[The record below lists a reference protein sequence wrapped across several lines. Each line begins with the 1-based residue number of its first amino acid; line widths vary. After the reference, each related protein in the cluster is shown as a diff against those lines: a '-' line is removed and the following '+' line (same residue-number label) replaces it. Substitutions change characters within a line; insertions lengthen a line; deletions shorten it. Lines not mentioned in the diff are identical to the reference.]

1 MINRLTAGVFF
12 SSLLLF
18 IPDSSPALT
27 AEKQM
32 SLADCI
38 ATAVQENRTIKN
50 AYLDRVVQKYTLQM
64 SEEKFTPT
72 LTITPSITS
81 SGTTP
86 ALGGNGGTVASNRT
100 TTSTA
105 TANATERLPT
115 GATLTLNGTYNI
127 NSTEQTSPTRA
138 YGWNATLTQPLLKGG
153 GLEVNLASVRQA
165 RLTEQGNILSLK
177 STITSTL
184 TDVVTAYRSY
194 VQAIKSL
201 EITRQSLE
209 RSRELV
215 ATNRELIAAGRM
227 AAIEIVQSEADLAN
241 QEFNLLSTENS
252 LDAARLALTKAIDID
267 KNSRITPIP
276 ESDIPLVPYNHEQ
289 AKRLAFENRPDYL
302 QSLLNYENTKIQ
314 LMLAKNNTLWDLS
327 LTGSYQEDYAR
338 SAAAGPVSSSGVWTA
353 GLSLTIPFDNLYRTS
368 SDRSAYIAADIALK
382 KFEND
387 LARQRENIEIE
398 VQDALR
404 NAEMNYRQIKLATLA
419 RTLSEKKVEIETEKL
434 KAGRSTNFQLVSYQ
448 NDLKNSQNAELKA
461 ITDYLNALTSLE
473 NRLGITLERWGITL
487 SERK

>member
-1 MINRLTAGVFF
+1 MINRITAGLVFTL
-12 SSLLLF
+12 LLLF
-18 IPDSSPALT
+18 SPDSRPAHAT
-27 AEKQM
+27 EKQM
-32 SLADCI
+32 SLSDCI
-38 ATAVQENRTIKN
+38 ATAVQQNRTIKN
-50 AYLDRVVQKYTLQM
+50 AYLDRVVQKYTLRM
-64 SEEKFTPT
+64 EEEKFTPT
-72 LTITPSITS
+72 LTVTPSIAST
-81 SGTTP
+81 GNTP
-86 ALGGNGGTVASNRT
+86 ALGGNSGAVASNTT

-105 TANATERLPT
+105 TANATEKLPT
-115 GATLTLNGTYNI
+115 GAILTLNSSYGI
-127 NSTEQTSPTRA
+127 NSTEQSSPTRA
-138 YGWNATLTQPLLKGG
+138 YGWNVSLTQPLLKGG
-153 GLEVNLASVRQA
+153 GLDVNLASVRQA

-184 TDVVTAYRSY
+184 TNVTTAYRSY

-215 ATNRELIAAGRM
+215 ETNRELIAAGRM

-241 QEFNLLSTENS
+241 QEFNLLSTENNV
-252 LDAARLALTKAIDID
+252 DAARLALTKAIDID

-276 ESDIPLVPYNHEQ
+276 ESTIPPVPYNHEQ
-289 AKRLAFENRPDYL
+289 AKKLAFENRPDYL

-327 LTGSYQEDYAR
+327 LTGGYREDYFR
-338 SAAAGPVSSSGVWTA
+338 SPATGPVSSNGIWTA
-353 GLSLTIPFDNLYRTS
+353 GLTLTIPFDNLYRAS

-382 KFEND
+382 KYEND

-404 NAEMNYRQIKLATLA
+404 NAEMNYRQIRLATLA

-448 NDLKNSQNAELKA
+448 NDLKTAQNNELTA
-461 ITDYLNALTSLE
+461 IITYLNALTSLE
-473 NRLGITLERWGITL
+473 STLGITLEHWGITL
-487 SERK
+487 AERK

>member
-1 MINRLTAGVFF
+1 MTIPQAGRFVLTLFLINILIVSG
-12 SSLLLF
+12 SS
-18 IPDSSPALT
+18 A
-27 AEKQM
+27 AERQM

-38 ATAVQENRTIKN
+38 ATAVSENRTIKN
-50 AYLDRVVQKYTLQM
+50 AYLDRVIQKYTLRM
-64 SEEKFTPT
+64 SEEKFTPEFK
-72 LTITPSITS
+72 IIPSIS
-81 SGTTP
+81 STGNTP
-86 ALGGNGGTVASNRT
+86 ALGGNGAGVASDRS

-105 TANATERLPT
+105 TANATEKLPT
-115 GATLTLNGTYNI
+115 GATLTLNSTYGI
-127 NSTEQTSPTRA
+127 TSTEQTSPTRA
-138 YGWNATLTQPLLKGG
+138 YGWNASLTQPLLKGG

-177 STITSTL
+177 SIITSTL
-184 TDVVTAYRSY
+184 TNVVTSYRSY

-215 ATNRELIAAGRM
+215 ETNRELIAAGRM

-241 QEFNLLSTENS
+241 QEFNLLTTENNV
-252 LDAARLALTKAIDID
+252 DAARLALTKAIDID

-276 ESDIPLVPYNHEQ
+276 ESTIPPVPYSHEQ

-302 QSLLNYENTKIQ
+302 QALLNYENTKIQ
-314 LMLAKNNTLWDLS
+314 LMLAKNGTLWDLS
-327 LTGSYQEDYAR
+327 LTGTYREDYSRA
-338 SAAAGPVSSSGVWTA
+338 STTGPVNSNGVWTA
-353 GLSLTIPFDNLYRTS
+353 GLALTIPFDNLYRAS
-368 SDRSAYIAADIALK
+368 SDRSSSIAADIAFK
-382 KFEND
+382 KYEND

-434 KAGRSTNFQLVSYQ
+434 KAGRSTNFQMVSYQ
-448 NDLKNSQNAELKA
+448 NDLKAAQNNELSA
-461 ITDYLNALTSLE
+461 IITYLNALTALE
-473 NRLGITLERWGITL
+473 SRLGITLERWGIAL
-487 SERK
+487 AERP